1 MLARLFIW
9 TVLSGALLYA
19 QTATKEDDRIYDQVR
34 QKLALDRDVRG
45 GAIEV
50 DVKDGAV
57 TLRGAVREEKQKTK
71 AEKVAKKVKGVTSV
85 TNQLEVK
92 PTAP

>member
-1 MLARLFIW
+1 MLVRLCMLAWLGFGWLF
-9 TVLSGALLYA
+9 A
-19 QTATKEDDRIYDQVR
+19 QTATKNDDRIYDQVR

-50 DVKDGAV
+50 DVKDGVV
-57 TLRGAVREEKQKTK
+57 TLRGAVREDKQKTK
-71 AEKVAKKVKGVTSV
+71 AEKVAKKVKGVNRV
-85 TNQLEVK
+85 VNQLDVK